1 MTQDWIFDE
10 HHHAGEEHLNPAQVA
25 RYDEKIPFDPS
36 PEIDLLVDQG
46 LTDEDTVIDFGA
58 GTGVFSLAVAD
69 YCGRVVAIDISETM
83 LDVFRNKVEERD
95 VQNVEIIHDG
105 FVGYEHEGE
114 SASFAFSKNA
124 LHHLPDFW
132 KVEALKTV
140 VETLEPG
147 GIFRLRDLVYSF
159 DPQDSHEAVESWL
172 DGMAA
177 TDFTE
182 EELRNHFRKE
192 FSTYDFVL
200 ESILK
205 KAGFER
211 NKREAVI
218 QEEREREREQRGK
231 NWCPMVY
238 HRD

>member
-1 MTQDWIFDE
+1 MTRDWLFDE
-10 HHHAGEEHLNPAQVA
+10 HRHAGEEHIDPAQVA

-69 YCGRVVAIDISETM
+69 YCDRVVAIDISETM
-83 LDVFRNKVEERD
+83 LDVFQEKVEERRI
-95 VQNVEIIHDG
+95 QNVEIIHDG

-114 SASFAFSKNA
+114 PASFVFSKNA

-140 VETLEPG
+140 GETLKPG

-159 DPQDSHEAVESWL
+159 DPQDSHKAVESWL
-172 DGMAA
+172 DRMVA

-192 FSTYDFVL
+192 FSTYGFVL

-205 KAGFER
+205 KAGFEILDSSY
-211 NKREAVI
+211 REGFYAAYTC
-218 QEEREREREQRGK
+218 EWRGE
-231 NWCPMVY
+231 V
-238 HRD
+238 